1 MSAPP
6 KTSVDEIL
14 FATHELIEANR
25 GEFTMADVAQAVG
38 IRAPS
43 LHKRY
48 TTKSALTEALGEQ
61 FVDAIRDLADAAIEP
76 GHPKRS
82 LRAFGIAWRKL
93 ALEHPRTYLAIFPT
107 AARRKAFAAL
117 AKTTALVIGGRDA
130 VAKANAFFGF
140 VHGAIA
146 LEIMDEEPRDEAFP
160 VALDAIIDSLC

>member
-6 KTSVDEIL
+6 KTSVEAIL
-14 FATHELIEANR
+14 AATHELIEANR
-25 GEFTMADVAQAVG
+25 GEFTMADVAEAVG

-61 FVDAIRDLADAAIEP
+61 FVEAIADLADSAIEP

-82 LRAFGIAWRKL
+82 LRAFGIAWRRL

-107 AARRKAFAAL
+107 EARRKAFATL

-130 VAKANAFFGF
+130 IAKATAFFGF
-140 VHGAIA
+140 VHGAIT
-146 LEIMDEEPRDEAFP
+146 LEIMDDERREDAFP
-160 VALDAIIDSLC
+160 VALDALIDSLC